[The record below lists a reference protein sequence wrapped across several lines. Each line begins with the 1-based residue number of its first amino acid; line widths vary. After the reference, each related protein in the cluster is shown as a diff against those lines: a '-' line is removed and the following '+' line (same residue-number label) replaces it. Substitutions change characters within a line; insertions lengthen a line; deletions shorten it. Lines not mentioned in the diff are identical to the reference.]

1 MLKLE
6 LMSFTYDWISYE
18 AWPYLEQQR
27 FDKGQLVIKKEA
39 SFNKVPLFTLGF
51 FIYMS

>member
-6 LMSFTYDWISYE
+6 LMSFTYDWIS
-18 AWPYLEQQR
+18 WPYLEQQR
-27 FDKGQLVIKKEA
+27 FDKGQLGTKKEA